1 MTEVVLTA
9 GMVGAIALMC
19 VFVGLQIYASML
31 DLKREKK
38 LNEVVDMYHEVQK
51 LKYSAI
57 VEDLEGESD
66 VRDRNRK

>member
-1 MTEVVLTA
+1 MTEVILTA
-9 GMVGAIALMC
+9 GMVGALALMC
-19 VFVGLQIYASML
+19 VFVGLQIYGAML

-57 VEDLEGESD
+57 VEELEGESG
-66 VRDRNRK
+66 VHDRA